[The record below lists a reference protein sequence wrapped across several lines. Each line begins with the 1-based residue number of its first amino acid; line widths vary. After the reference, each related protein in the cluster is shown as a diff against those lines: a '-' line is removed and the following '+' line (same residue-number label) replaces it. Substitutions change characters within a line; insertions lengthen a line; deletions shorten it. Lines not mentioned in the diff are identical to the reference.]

1 MNEHARRSSMAQRRT
16 LITPNRRAGIE
27 PYTELG
33 SALLIAQ
40 SEDGAYEPVSV
51 VSSIN
56 EAIEIA
62 QGKFQRRLKELDRGG
77 APMCSERYV
86 VWVRNLDGDYEV
98 ISEIEPA

>member
-1 MNEHARRSSMAQRRT
+1 MAQLRMLMKPSLRSEIKT
-16 LITPNRRAGIE
+16 D
-27 PYTELG
+27 TELG

-51 VSSIN
+51 VSTIN

-62 QGKFQRRLKELDRGG
+62 QGNFQRRLKDLDRGG
-77 APMCSERYV
+77 ASMCPARYV

-98 ISEIEPA
+98 VSEIEPD